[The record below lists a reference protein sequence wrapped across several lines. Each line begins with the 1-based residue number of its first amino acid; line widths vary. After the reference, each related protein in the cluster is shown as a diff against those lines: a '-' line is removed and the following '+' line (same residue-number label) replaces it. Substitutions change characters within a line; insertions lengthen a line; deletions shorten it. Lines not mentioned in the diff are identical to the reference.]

1 MDLNCKYILC
11 SMIIGETKTLNYR
24 NLDKINFLGYDLELF
39 QAIKYSIQN
48 KGYVDQE
55 VIVAKVP
62 HLEKYLFDVLDVSVG
77 GENLQEFIDSVYNKQ
92 LKIRLKT
99 LMNKKIGSNV
109 ESEILDITKELQQ
122 MIKETCDSEDYNKK
136 GVELFKEI
144 LDELDSE
151 IEETDVFETGYSDL
165 DELINLSPGDLWL
178 IAARASM
185 GKSVFMMNL
194 AKNFAKKNKKVKV
207 LSLEMT
213 SVSLQKRVVS
223 CISGVNLNKLVNKR
237 NMKFLT
243 SEDKDN
249 ICKVNTIADYVLA
262 NIDYFDKAG
271 ATIDEVETQI
281 KLASEQGCE
290 VVFIDYA
297 QFISSS
303 KQYQS
308 ETLRIADIV
317 KRVKVCG
324 RDNNILVVMLAQVNR
339 GVEGRADRRPMMSDL
354 DGSSELEK
362 TSDIISF
369 IYRDDY
375 YNDDSQYKGLMEII
389 TRKQRNGGL
398 GTVFLRFF
406 GDIQRITNYSS
417 KVD

>member
-317 KRVKVCG
+317 KRIKVCG